1 MRIAYVCVDPGIP
14 VFGTKGASVHIQ
26 EVVREFLALG
36 HEVKVFA
43 VRSGKQVP
51 ADLATLPTAFY
62 PISTKEAAERE
73 LAQQEVAQ
81 RIVDDIQAWGA
92 NLIYERYSLFS
103 TVIADSA
110 TPGVLEINAPLID
123 EQIQHRVLVHRQA
136 AEEALVAQLK
146 AATLA
151 YAVSEQ
157 VAAWAQQK
165 ADGVTVPAIP
175 NGVSTSRITPSPEED
190 GAPVVTFVGT
200 LKPWHGVT
208 DLITAASL
216 ARQPWRL
223 RILGDGPERENLQ
236 AQAAELGLDVEF
248 SGALAPEDMPAAL
261 AGSALGV
268 APYPAPSASDDH
280 YFSPL
285 KVYEYLA
292 AGLPVVATA
301 IGQIPDIIE
310 GAGTLV
316 PGSDAPALATAI
328 DELAANPQLRETYG
342 RQARHLAETKHS
354 WAQVVEQVFALAH
367 VPDGEVARG

>member
-92 NLIYERYSLFS
+92 DLIYERYSLFS

-110 TPGVLEINAPLID
+110 TPGILEINAPLID
-123 EQIQHRVLVHRQA
+123 EQRQHRVLVHQQE
-136 AEEALVAQLK
+136 AEQALVAQLK

-316 PGSDAPALATAI
+316 PGSDAPALAAAI
-328 DELAANPQLRETYG
+328 DELAADPQLRATYG
-342 RQARHLAETKHS
+342 SRARQLAETRHS
-354 WAQVVEQVFALAH
+354 WAQVVEQVFALAQI
-367 VPDGEVARG
+367 PGSEVARG